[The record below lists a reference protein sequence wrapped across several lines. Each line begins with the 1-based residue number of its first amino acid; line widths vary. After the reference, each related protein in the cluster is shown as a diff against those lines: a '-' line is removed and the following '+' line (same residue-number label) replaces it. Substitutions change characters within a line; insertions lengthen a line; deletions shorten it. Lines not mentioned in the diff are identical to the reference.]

1 MMKMNRKLKWSAA
14 LCAVILCGGMF
25 SGCSTESTAENASL
39 EALYEADHTI
49 DLFVWEDT
57 AYVNAD
63 DVEWVQA
70 MDLQKGEEIGTIQN
84 TGVTEDFQDW
94 DATVLAEDTVIYESD
109 ASSVLLAEVDGSLVP
124 YLAYVEG

>member
-1 MMKMNRKLKWSAA
+1 MMKTNRNLKRTAV
-14 LCAVILCGGMF
+14 LCAVILCGGM
-25 SGCSTESTAENASL
+25 SAGCSTESTAENASP

-49 DLFVWEDT
+49 DLFVW
-57 AYVNAD
+57 
-63 DVEWVQA
+63 
-70 MDLQKGEEIGTIQN
+70 EEIGTIQN